1 MNELRRLAYLEA
13 MGIDAYISRTQ
24 LPGAGFT
31 RRLAIVR
38 AQPVAELR
46 ASPPAAVLP
55 EVAPAAKDL
64 PNFPKVENS
73 SSGSTTPVTEVA
85 QPTPS
90 AGEPLLQFS
99 LAALVAG
106 DWLWLEELAGIPLA
120 REQVQL
126 IQAMAT
132 VLSFG
137 SDATRP
143 GAARPSAARPSAAR
157 PSAARPSAAPPQQA
171 QFNWPIHTNQQLDL
185 GPEAA
190 RSAVA
195 GFIRRKLEQHGCR
208 GLILLGRACLARVP
222 LDQLE
227 CPELVQTVS
236 TAEMLKNPALKKQ
249 AWLDL
254 RPLVAS
260 A

>member
-13 MGIDAYISRTQ
+13 MGTDAYISRTQ

-46 ASPPAAVLP
+46 ASQPAAVLP

-64 PNFPKVENS
+64 PNFPKVETS

-85 QPTPS
+85 QPHPS

-106 DWLWLEELAGIPLA
+106 DWLWLEELPGIPLA

-137 SDATRP
+137 SDATQP
-143 GAARPSAARPSAAR
+143 GAAR

-236 TAEMLKNPALKKQ
+236 TADMLKNPALKKQ

-260 A
+260 V